1 VFLDFLWTVIGVLF
15 LNLLEDFLLVLLFLG
30 KKIFKVL
37 LVSQVDWFLAVDV
50 GQKVLNLFDL
60 VLLCLKILFSFQ
72 RFLFVL
78 FLKVLQ
84 VKLLLLLGEFL
95 LFCLLG

>member
-1 VFLDFLWTVIGVLF
+1 MFLDFLWTVIGVLF
-15 LNLLEDFLLVLLFLG
+15 LNLLEDLLLVLLLLG